1 LDDALRASR
10 DYAEAI
16 IATVREPLLI
26 LNKELRV
33 VRANRAFYEFFKTL
47 PEEIENQRVDE
58 FGGGSMGQCQPSR
71 TVRGNRFQNTSF
83 NDFEIV
89 KAFPQ
94 IGEKALLIQAHRLPS
109 DEQRGDMI
117 LVLIDGI
124 TDRRALEDA
133 RRVESEHIIE
143 EQASNIRGLVERDS
157 LLKEADGHKNE
168 FLAMLAHELRN
179 PIAPIRT
186 QVFSNLLN
194 NASKYSLEGGE
205 ILLAARRLGDEAVT
219 TLTDNDIGISTE
231 VLPHIFEV
239 FAQSDRAHPRSHG
252 GLGLG
257 LALSRRLVELHEG
270 NITANSEGPGME
282 SQFVVRLPV
291 LPEAPTK
298 AVESNIIGDRPI
310 ESARFRVLVVDDNV
324 DSAEAIG
331 RLLQLKGHDVR
342 CAFNGASA
350 ITIARQFGAHLIL
363 LDISLPD
370 IDGCEVLRRL
380 REEPGAS
387 QPTSSCSALS

>member
-1 LDDALRASR
+1 
-10 DYAEAI
+10 
-16 IATVREPLLI
+16 
-26 LNKELRV
+26 
-33 VRANRAFYEFFKTL
+33 
-47 PEEIENQRVDE
+47 
-58 FGGGSMGQCQPSR
+58 
-71 TVRGNRFQNTSF
+71 
-83 NDFEIV
+83 
-89 KAFPQ
+89 
-94 IGEKALLIQAHRLPS
+94 
-109 DEQRGDMI
+109 
-117 LVLIDGI
+117 
-124 TDRRALEDA
+124 
-133 RRVESEHIIE
+133 
-143 EQASNIRGLVERDS
+143 
-157 LLKEADGHKNE
+157 
-168 FLAMLAHELRN
+168 MLAHELRN

-239 FAQSDRAHPRSHG
+239 FAQCDRAHPRSHG

-350 ITIARQFGAHLIL
+350 ITIARQFGPHLIL

-370 IDGCEVLRRL
+370 IDGYEVLRRL

-387 QPTSSCSALS
+387 QPTVVAVTGFGQAEDRRRTQEAGFDHHLVKPFGPDALMALIESLQQK